1 MNDNTVLSLEGL
13 CAGYGDGDVIS
24 DISFS
29 LGRGESLCIVGQ
41 SGCGK
46 STLLKAVLGVFD
58 RPLISGGDIV
68 FDSQRLSEL
77 SPKRRARLTSSGMG
91 LIFQTPGAAF
101 NPIRS
106 YKKQFIETLKSHGKY
121 DKGSFLPSVRDV
133 FARLGLD
140 ECDRILASCPYEMS
154 GGMNQRIALALVM
167 LMQQKLLLADEP
179 TSALD
184 AATRRTVADE
194 LCSLRSDGLSQL
206 IVTHDLALA
215 AYIADRIAVMH
226 RGRIVELAPA
236 RELTAAPLHPYT
248 RALLKTAPRLGGAL
262 PAAAADTHVYSGQLI
277 ERIPGHFVLTE
288 VSNGKHI
295 ER

>member
-1 MNDNTVLSLEGL
+1 MNGKAILSLEGL
-13 CAGYGDGDVIS
+13 CAGYGNGDVIS

-29 LGRGESLCIVGQ
+29 LFEGEALCVVGQ

-46 STLLKAVLGVFD
+46 STLLKAVMGVFES
-58 RPLISGGDIV
+58 PAVSGGDVI

-77 SPKRRARLTSSGMG
+77 SPRERARLTSSGMG

-106 YKKQFIETLKSHGKY
+106 YKKQFAETLKSHGKY
-121 DKGSFLPSVRDV
+121 NKDTFLPSVQDV
-133 FARLGLD
+133 FSRLGL
-140 ECDRILASCPYEMS
+140 ENCGRILDSCPYEMS

-167 LMQQKLLLADEP
+167 LMRQKLLLADEP

-184 AATRRTVADE
+184 AITRRTVADE
-194 LCSLRSDGLSQL
+194 LVSLRTDGLSQL

-226 RGRIVELAPA
+226 RGRLVELAPA
-236 RELTAAPLHPYT
+236 REIVSSPLHPYT
-248 RALLKTAPRLGGAL
+248 KALLGAVPRLGGAL
-262 PAAAADTHVYSGQLI
+262 PAAAETAAAYSGRLI
-277 ERIPGHFVLTE
+277 ELSPGHFVLTE
-288 VSNGKHI
+288 V
-295 ER
+295 

>member
-1 MNDNTVLSLEGL
+1 MNDNTILSLEGL
-13 CAGYGDGDVIS
+13 CAGYGSGDVIS

-29 LGRGESLCIVGQ
+29 LVRGESLCIVGQ

-46 STLLKAVLGVFD
+46 STLLKAVLGIFD
-58 RPLISGGDIV
+58 LPKITGGDIV

-77 SPKRRARLTSSGMG
+77 PPKRRAELVSSGMG

-121 DKGSFLPSVRDV
+121 DKNTFLPSVRDV
-133 FARLGLD
+133 FARLGL
-140 ECDRILASCPYEMS
+140 EEHERILASCPYEMS

-167 LMQQKLLLADEP
+167 LMQQELLLADEP

-194 LCSLRSDGLSQL
+194 LISMRTDGLSQL

-226 RGRIVELAPA
+226 RGKIVELAPA
-236 RELTAAPLHPYT
+236 RELLDAPLHSYT
-248 RALLKTAPRLGGAL
+248 KALLKTAPRLGGEL
-262 PAAAADTHVYSGQLI
+262 PAAA
-277 ERIPGHFVLTE
+277 E
-288 VSNGKHI
+288 N
-295 ER
+295 

>member
-1 MNDNTVLSLEGL
+1 MNSNPILSLEGL
-13 CAGYGDGDVIS
+13 CAGYGNGDVIS

-29 LGRGESLCIVGQ
+29 LWRGEALCVVGQ

-46 STLLKAVLGVFD
+46 STLLKSILGVFD
-58 RPLISGGDIV
+58 LPKITGGDIV

-77 SPKRRARLTSSGMG
+77 SPRQRARLSSSGMG

-106 YKKQFIETLKSHGKY
+106 YKKQFIETLKSRGTY
-121 DKGSFLPSVRDV
+121 DKSTFLPLIRDV
-133 FARLGLD
+133 FARLGL
-140 ECDRILASCPYEMS
+140 ERYERILASCPYEMS

-194 LCSLRSDGLSQL
+194 LISMRSDGLAQL

-236 RELTAAPLHPYT
+236 RELLDAPLHPYT

-262 PAAAADTHVYSGQLI
+262 PTAAADTEVYSGQLI
-277 ERIPGHFVLTE
+277 ECSPGHYILKEVQHGRHTE
-288 VSNGKHI
+288 
-295 ER
+295 R

>member
-1 MNDNTVLSLEGL
+1 M
-13 CAGYGDGDVIS
+13 
-24 DISFS
+24 
-29 LGRGESLCIVGQ
+29 
-41 SGCGK
+41 
-46 STLLKAVLGVFD
+46 
-58 RPLISGGDIV
+58 
-68 FDSQRLSEL
+68 
-77 SPKRRARLTSSGMG
+77 
-91 LIFQTPGAAF
+91 
-101 NPIRS
+101 
-106 YKKQFIETLKSHGKY
+106 
-121 DKGSFLPSVRDV
+121 PSVRDV

-262 PAAAADTHVYSGQLI
+262 PAAAADTQAYSGQLI
-277 ERIPGHFVLTE
+277 ERAPGHFVLTE

>member
-1 MNDNTVLSLEGL
+1 MNGKIILSLEGL
-13 CAGYGDGDVIS
+13 CAGYGSGDVIS
-24 DISFS
+24 GLSFS
-29 LGRGESLCIVGQ
+29 LSEGEALCVVGQ

-46 STLLKAVLGVFD
+46 STLLKAVMGVFE
-58 RPLISGGDIV
+58 RPVITGGDIV
-68 FDSQRLSEL
+68 FDSRRLSEL
-77 SPKRRARLTSSGMG
+77 SPKERKRLTSSGMG

-106 YKKQFIETLKSHGKY
+106 YKKQFIETLKSHKKY
-121 DKGSFLPSVRDV
+121 DRSTFPASVREV

-140 ECDRILASCPYEMS
+140 EPERILASCPYEMS

-194 LCSLRSDGLSQL
+194 LVSLRSDGLSQL

-215 AYIADRIAVMH
+215 AHIAGRIAVMH
-226 RGRIVELAPA
+226 RGRLVELAPA
-236 RELTAAPLHPYT
+236 SEIVSSPLHPYT
-248 RALLKTAPRLGGAL
+248 KALLSAVPRLGGAL
-262 PAAAADTHVYSGQLI
+262 PAAADTPEVYSGQLL
-277 ERIPGHFVLTE
+277 ERSPGHFVLTE
-288 VSNGKHI
+288 V
-295 ER
+295 

>member
-1 MNDNTVLSLEGL
+1 MNDNIVLSLEGL
-13 CAGYGDGDVIS
+13 CAGYGNGDVIS

-29 LGRGESLCIVGQ
+29 LVRGEALCVVGQ

-46 STLLKAVLGVFD
+46 STLLKAVLGIFD
-58 RPLISGGDIV
+58 LPKITGGDIV
-68 FDSQRLSEL
+68 FGSQRLSEL
-77 SPKRRARLTSSGMG
+77 SPKQRARLTSSGVG

-121 DKGSFLPSVRDV
+121 DKSAFLPSVRDV
-133 FARLGLD
+133 FARLGL
-140 ECDRILASCPYEMS
+140 EEYERILASCPYEMS

-167 LMQQKLLLADEP
+167 LMQQSLLLADEP

-194 LCSLRSDGLSQL
+194 LRSLRSNGLSQL

-215 AYIADRIAVMH
+215 AYISDRIAVMH
-226 RGRIVELAPA
+226 RGTIVELAPG
-236 RELTAAPLHPYT
+236 RELLDAPLHPYT
-248 RALLKTAPRLGGAL
+248 RALLKTAPRLGGEL
-262 PAAAADTHVYSGQLI
+262 PAAAEDAEAYSGRLI
-277 ERIPGHFVLTE
+277 EHGSGHFVLTE
-288 VSNGKHI
+288 V
-295 ER
+295 

>member
-1 MNDNTVLSLEGL
+1 MNSNPILSLEGL
-13 CAGYGDGDVIS
+13 CAGYGNGDVIS

-29 LGRGESLCIVGQ
+29 LGRGEALCVVGQ

-46 STLLKAVLGVFD
+46 STLLKSILGVFD
-58 RPLISGGDIV
+58 LPKITGGDIV

-77 SPKRRARLTSSGMG
+77 SPRQRARLSSSGMG
-91 LIFQTPGAAF
+91 LIFQTPPPPPPPPPRG
-101 NPIRS
+101 
-106 YKKQFIETLKSHGKY
+106 TY
-121 DKGSFLPSVRDV
+121 DKSTFLPLIRDV
-133 FARLGLD
+133 FARLGL
-140 ECDRILASCPYEMS
+140 ERYERILASCPYEMS

-194 LCSLRSDGLSQL
+194 LISMRSDGLAQL

-236 RELTAAPLHPYT
+236 RELLDAPLHPYT

-262 PAAAADTHVYSGQLI
+262 PTAAADTEVYSGQLI
-277 ERIPGHFVLTE
+277 ECSPGHYILKEVQHGRHTE
-288 VSNGKHI
+288 
-295 ER
+295 R

>member
-1 MNDNTVLSLEGL
+1 MNDNIILSLEGL
-13 CAGYGDGDVIS
+13 CAGYGNGNVIS

-29 LGRGESLCIVGQ
+29 LGRGEALCVVGQ

-46 STLLKAVLGVFD
+46 STLLKAVLGIFD
-58 RPLISGGDIV
+58 LPKITGGDII

-77 SPKRRARLTSSGMG
+77 SAKQRARLTSSGMG

-121 DKGSFLPSVRDV
+121 DKSSFLLSAQDV
-133 FARLGLD
+133 FARLGLED
-140 ECDRILASCPYEMS
+140 HERILASCPYEMS

-167 LMQQKLLLADEP
+167 LMQQNLLLADEP

-184 AATRRTVADE
+184 AATRRMVADE
-194 LCSLRSDGLSQL
+194 LRSLRFDGLSQL

-226 RGRIVELAPA
+226 CGKIVELAPA
-236 RELTAAPLHPYT
+236 RELLDAPLHPYT

-262 PAAAADTHVYSGQLI
+262 PAAAADTQDYSGLL
-277 ERIPGHFVLTE
+277 EEHSPGHFVLTE
-288 VSNGKHI
+288 VQHGQHT

>member
-1 MNDNTVLSLEGL
+1 MNDNTILSLEGL
-13 CAGYGDGDVIS
+13 CAGYGSGDVIS
-24 DISFS
+24 DMSFS

-46 STLLKAVLGVFD
+46 STLLKAVLGIFD
-58 RPLISGGDIV
+58 LPKITGGDIV

-77 SPKRRARLTSSGMG
+77 PPKRRAELVSSGMG

-121 DKGSFLPSVRDV
+121 DKNTFLPSVRDV
-133 FARLGLD
+133 FARLGL
-140 ECDRILASCPYEMS
+140 EEHERILASCPYEMS

-167 LMQQKLLLADEP
+167 LMQQELLLADEP

-194 LCSLRSDGLSQL
+194 LISMRTDGLSQL

-226 RGRIVELAPA
+226 RGKIVELAPA
-236 RELTAAPLHPYT
+236 RELLDAPLHSYT
-248 RALLKTAPRLGGAL
+248 KALLKTAPRLGGEL
-262 PAAAADTHVYSGQLI
+262 PAAAENSEAYSGLLT
-277 ERIPGHFVLTE
+277 ELSPGHFVLMEVQHGQYTE
-288 VSNGKHI
+288 
-295 ER
+295 R

>member
-1 MNDNTVLSLEGL
+1 MNDSIILSLEGL
-13 CAGYGDGDVIS
+13 CAGYGNGDVIS

-29 LGRGESLCIVGQ
+29 LGRGEALCVVGQ

-46 STLLKAVLGVFD
+46 STLLKAVIGVFD
-58 RPLISGGDIV
+58 MPEITGGDIV
-68 FDSQRLSEL
+68 FGSQRLSEL
-77 SPKRRARLTSSGMG
+77 SPKQRARLTSSGMG

-106 YKKQFIETLKSHGKY
+106 YKKQFIETLRSHEKY
-121 DKGSFLPSVRDV
+121 DKSTFLPSVRDI

-140 ECDRILASCPYEMS
+140 EHERILASCPYEMS

-194 LCSLRSDGLSQL
+194 LRSLREDGLSQL

-215 AYIADRIAVMH
+215 VYIADRIAVMH
-226 RGRIVELAPA
+226 RGKIVELAPA
-236 RELTAAPLHPYT
+236 RDLVSNPLHLYT
-248 RALLKTAPRLGGAL
+248 KALLKAAPRLGGDL
-262 PAAAADTHVYSGQLI
+262 PAAASEMQAHSGQLI
-277 ERIPGHFVLTE
+277 ERSPGHFVLAE
-288 VSNGKHI
+288 V
-295 ER
+295 

>member
-1 MNDNTVLSLEGL
+1 
-13 CAGYGDGDVIS
+13 
-24 DISFS
+24 
-29 LGRGESLCIVGQ
+29 
-41 SGCGK
+41 
-46 STLLKAVLGVFD
+46 
-58 RPLISGGDIV
+58 
-68 FDSQRLSEL
+68 
-77 SPKRRARLTSSGMG
+77 MG

-194 LCSLRSDGLSQL
+194 LCSLRSDGLSHL

-262 PAAAADTHVYSGQLI
+262 PAAAADTQVYSGQLI

-288 VSNGKHI
+288 VSNGKYI

>member
-1 MNDNTVLSLEGL
+1 MNDNIVLSLEGL
-13 CAGYGDGDVIS
+13 CAGYGNGDVIS

-29 LGRGESLCIVGQ
+29 LARGEALFVVGQ

-46 STLLKAVLGVFD
+46 STLLKAVLGIFD
-58 RPLISGGDIV
+58 LPKITGGDIV
-68 FDSQRLSEL
+68 FGSQRLSEL
-77 SPKRRARLTSSGMG
+77 SPKQRARLTSSGVG

-121 DKGSFLPSVRDV
+121 DKSAFLPSVRDV
-133 FARLGLD
+133 FARLGL
-140 ECDRILASCPYEMS
+140 EEYERILASCPYEMS

-167 LMQQKLLLADEP
+167 LMQQSLLLADEP

-194 LCSLRSDGLSQL
+194 LRSLRSNGLSQL

-215 AYIADRIAVMH
+215 AYISDRIAVMH
-226 RGRIVELAPA
+226 RGTIVELAPG
-236 RELTAAPLHPYT
+236 RELLDAPLHPYT
-248 RALLKTAPRLGGAL
+248 RSLLKTAPRLGGEL
-262 PAAAADTHVYSGQLI
+262 PAAAEDAEAYSGRLI
-277 ERIPGHFVLTE
+277 EHGPGHFVLTE
-288 VSNGKHI
+288 V
-295 ER
+295 

>member
-1 MNDNTVLSLEGL
+1 MNDNIILFLEGL
-13 CAGYGDGDVIS
+13 CAGYGNGDVIS

-29 LGRGESLCIVGQ
+29 LGRGEALCVVGQ

-46 STLLKAVLGVFD
+46 STLLKAVIGVFD
-58 RPLISGGDIV
+58 MPETTGGDIV

-77 SPKRRARLTSSGMG
+77 SPKQRAKLTSSGMG
-91 LIFQTPGAAF
+91 LIFQAPGAAF
-101 NPIRS
+101 NPIRN
-106 YKKQFIETLKSHGKY
+106 YKKQFIETLRSHEKY
-121 DKGSFLPSVRDV
+121 DKSTFLPSVRDV

-140 ECDRILASCPYEMS
+140 EHERILASCPYEMS

-194 LCSLRSDGLSQL
+194 LRSLREDGLSQL

-226 RGRIVELAPA
+226 RGKIVELAPA
-236 RELTAAPLHPYT
+236 RELISNPLHPYT
-248 RALLKTAPRLGGAL
+248 KALLKAAPRLGGDL
-262 PAAAADTHVYSGQLI
+262 PAATSEMQAYSGQLI
-277 ERIPGHFVLTE
+277 ERSSGHFVLAE
-288 VSNGKHI
+288 V
-295 ER
+295 